1 MLRLDARSTTPH
13 PWPSQRYSAIAE
25 VTDERRVMTTQYFFT
40 DNFSSPS
47 PLWSNL
53 VGNWTGSGGIYFAQ
67 APSNNPL
74 TYSGLPF

>member
-1 MLRLDARSTTPH
+1 MITT
-13 PWPSQRYSAIAE
+13 
-25 VTDERRVMTTQYFFT
+25 FT

-74 TYSGLPF
+74 TYSGLPFDFTNSNLQVTVTVNGLSITVVIFV